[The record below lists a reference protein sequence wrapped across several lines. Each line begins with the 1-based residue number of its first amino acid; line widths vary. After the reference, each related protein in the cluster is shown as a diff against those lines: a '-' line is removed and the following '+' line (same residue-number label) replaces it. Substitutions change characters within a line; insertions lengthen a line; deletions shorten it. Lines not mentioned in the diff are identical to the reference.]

1 MPFYRDKAYLLHLS
15 PYRDNSVLAHL
26 LTKTNGKVSFI
37 VNGMT
42 AKQSNKRALL
52 QPYRHLQIAYQLK
65 SGLSKLS
72 ELEAEVSASP
82 DMAYFMHCQYIHE
95 LLLAVLP
102 AQLPV
107 ASMFTAYEFFLRQ
120 LTLQRPL
127 FALRYVEIAL
137 ITRFAALPTLTYTH
151 DDNQPLD
158 PKNSYFL
165 SEYGISFR
173 RNNTTCA
180 LTASTI
186 DGDRIL
192 AFNQLQYLFAQHQQG
207 IQTEFDKQTD
217 WETLAAAAHPVSYF
231 FISQL
236 LNGKSLKTRHIYNEL
251 RQMTLV

>member
-1 MPFYRDKAYLLHLS
+1 MPFYRDSAYLLHLS

-26 LTKTNGKVSFI
+26 LTETNGKVSFI
-37 VNGMT
+37 VSGMA
-42 AKQSNKRALL
+42 AKKSNKRALL
-52 QPYRHLQIAYQLK
+52 QPYRHLQIAYTLK

-107 ASMFTAYEFFLRQ
+107 ASIFTAYEFFLRQ
-120 LTLQRPL
+120 LTLQRPI
-127 FALRYVEIAL
+127 FALRHLEMTL
-137 ITRFAALPTLTYTH
+137 INRFAALPTLTYTY

-165 SEYGISFR
+165 SEYGIK
-173 RNNTTCA
+173 RNYTTCA
-180 LTASTI
+180 GTANAI

-192 AFNQLQYLFAQHQQG
+192 AFNQLQRLFTQHQQG
-207 IQTEFDKQTD
+207 RPAEFDAQID
-217 WETLAAAAHPVSYF
+217 WETLATAAHPVSRF
-231 FISQL
+231 FISHL
-236 LNGKSLKTRHIYNEL
+236 LNGKSLKTRHIYHKL